1 MARGSEGFPLMAKP
15 SITWIACFGAFLACS
30 NLVDPCADPGVRG
43 RCFIARSPSPSSM
56 HMASR
61 ATMKRLVSVISI
73 QFNVGDS
80 EVRPESLFWD
90 LARDSLDVVD
100 ALLAIEDE
108 FDVELTEDRTSKL
121 IYVQDIANLVDEKLQ
136 ERTLVAV
143 RDDSR

>member
-1 MARGSEGFPLMAKP
+1 
-15 SITWIACFGAFLACS
+15 
-30 NLVDPCADPGVRG
+30 
-43 RCFIARSPSPSSM
+43 
-56 HMASR
+56 MASR

-136 ERTLVAV
+136 ERTLVAA